1 MKLLKASSIFALLV
15 LFLLGGSAGAFAAD
29 DKIPAPRGDIYVQ
42 DFADV
47 LSPVEEQQLI
57 GWGRQIEDRANGAQ
71 VAVLTV
77 NSMGGRDIQGYAN
90 EAFRKFK
97 LGSAKEDNGVLIV
110 LAMGERK
117 IWIEVGYGLEGII
130 PDGKAGRILDTHA
143 VPALKAGNPNQAV
156 MKTYQALGNEIAGD
170 GISGETNPSGAAESE
185 QSGGLPDWLVIILVV
200 GFLFID
206 FVFFRGTFTFLLL
219 SMIGRGGGGG
229 GGGGGGPRGGGGG
242 SSGGGGA
249 GRGW

>member
-1 MKLLKASSIFALLV
+1 MKLLKASSIFALIV

-29 DKIPAPRGDIYVQ
+29 DQIPAPRGDIYVQ

-77 NSMGGRDIQGYAN
+77 PSMGGRDIEGYAN
-90 EAFRKFK
+90 EAFRKYK
-97 LGSAKEDNGVLIV
+97 LGSAQEDNGVLIV
-110 LAMGERK
+110 LAMEERK
-117 IWIEVGYGLEGII
+117 VRIEVGYGLEGIL
-130 PDGKAGRILDTHA
+130 PDGKVGRILDTYA
-143 VPALKAGNPNQAV
+143 IPSLKAGNPSQAV
-156 MKTYQALGNEIAGD
+156 IKTYQALGNEVIGEGSED
-170 GISGETNPSGAAESE
+170 GSNPSGATDGEK
-185 QSGGLPDWLVIILVV
+185 SGGLPDWLVMMIVV
-200 GFLFID
+200 GLLIID
-206 FVFFRGTFTFLLL
+206 WVFFRGTFTFLIL
-219 SMIGRGGGGG
+219 SMIGRGG

-249 GRGW
+249 SRGW

>member
-1 MKLLKASSIFALLV
+1 MRVTRTSALLALFV
-15 LFLLGGSAGAFAAD
+15 LFLLGGNAGAFAAEA
-29 DKIPAPRGDIYVQ
+29 KIPTPRGDIYVQ

-47 LSPVEEQQLI
+47 LLPAEESQLI
-57 GWGRQIEDRANGAQ
+57 GWGRQIEDQTGGAQ

-77 NSMGGRDIQGYAN
+77 ESLGGRDIEGYAN

-97 LGSAKEDNGVLIV
+97 LGNAEKNNGVLLV
-110 LAMGERK
+110 LAMKEKR
-117 IWIEVGYGLEGII
+117 IWIEVGYGLEGTI

-143 VPALKAGNPNQAV
+143 IPNLQAGKPNQAV
-156 MKTYQALGNEIAGD
+156 IKTYQAIGNEVIGEGDANGQPAG
-170 GISGETNPSGAAESE
+170 EKAAEK
-185 QSGGLPDWLVIILVV
+185 SGGLPEWLIIVLVV
-200 GFLFID
+200 GFIIID
-206 FVFFRGTFTFLLL
+206 MTFFRGTFTFLLL
-219 SMIGRGGGGG
+219 SMIGRGGGG